1 MFEVITEYFP
11 KSMPDT
17 KPQIQEA
24 QRIPHKINTKK
35 KKKKVHIGMSYS
47 NCGKTKDKEKIL
59 KEVGGEM

>member
-35 KKKKVHIGMSYS
+35 KKKKKK
-47 NCGKTKDKEKIL
+47 CT
-59 KEVGGEM
+59 